1 MIQDLC
7 ILLEQNSGRQQ
18 LRSFEGL
25 SKQEQHELMRQA
37 ASQLQRTSTFRE
49 LQSKVSATLAQLIP
63 SLVFIPTNNESWPG
77 NAESLLNRPSSRLGS
92 DNAAKACAFLLQEHH
107 HLKHYL
113 KKCFNHPLPAELRRA
128 AWKVLLQGD
137 SSAIG
142 QGSSLPKAMSFSVAR
157 FKEERKQDR
166 EISKKCE
173 ATLQSSPFFSQL
185 ARSPVIMEAMK
196 NIMAFWSHHRGGR
209 PSDID
214 FLLCIPFLYT
224 WQNKLEREAGI
235 SVRYTG
241 QVQASLSAVAEV
253 YVSFMEEA
261 PLQVNGPAQSICVR
275 S

>member
-1 MIQDLC
+1 M
-7 ILLEQNSGRQQ
+7 NRPT
-18 LRSFEGL
+18 
-25 SKQEQHELMRQA
+25 
-37 ASQLQRTSTFRE
+37 SQL
-49 LQSKVSATLAQLIP
+49 
-63 SLVFIPTNNESWPG
+63 
-77 NAESLLNRPSSRLGS
+77 GS
-92 DNAAKACAFLLQEHH
+92 ENAAKTCAYLLQEHH
-107 HLKHYL
+107 HLKHYRL

-137 SSAIG
+137 SSAVG

-157 FKEERKQDR
+157 FKEECKQDR
-166 EISKKCE
+166 EISKKYE

-185 ARSPVIMEAMK
+185 ARSPVLVIMEAMK
-196 NIMAFWSHHRGGR
+196 NIMAFWSHHRGGQ

-235 SVRYTG
+235 SVRCTG
-241 QVQASLSAVAEV
+241 QMQASLSAVAEV